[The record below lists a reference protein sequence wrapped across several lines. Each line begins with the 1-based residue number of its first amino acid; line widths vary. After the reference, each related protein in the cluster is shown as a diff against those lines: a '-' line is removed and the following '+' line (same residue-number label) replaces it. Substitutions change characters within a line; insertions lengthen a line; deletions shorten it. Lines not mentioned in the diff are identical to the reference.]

1 MADIMLG
8 QLLHRPT
15 IDPIS
20 GDSPLP
26 VQLSGSKAEIVQDA
40 TTGVTVAAGATVTAI
55 FTLYIHDYRRVTFA
69 AKAPVATKT
78 AIAYRLFTM
87 DGTPL
92 SGSDTLSTPST
103 SEAVHVTFDVTAP
116 RTYMRIN
123 NQSVAQQTYSVDYYL
138 WPN

>member
-55 FTLYIHDYRRVTFA
+55 LTLYIHDYRRVTFA
-69 AKAPVATKT
+69 AKAPAVTKT

-87 DGTPL
+87 DETPL
-92 SGSDTLSTPST
+92 SGSDTLSTPIISK
-103 SEAVHVTFDVTAP
+103 AVHVTFDVTAP

-123 NQSVAQQTYSVDYYL
+123 NQSEAQQTYSVDYYL

>member
-20 GDSPLP
+20 GSSPLP
-26 VQLSGSKAEIVQDA
+26 VQLSGSKAKIVQDA
-40 TTGVTVAAGATVTAI
+40 KTGVTVAAGATVTAI
-55 FTLYIHDYRRVTFA
+55 FTLYIHDYRRVTFV
-69 AKAPVATKT
+69 AKAPAETKT

-87 DGTPL
+87 DETPL
-92 SGSDTLSTPST
+92 SGVDTLSTPSN
-103 SEAVHVTFDVTAP
+103 SKVAHVTFDVTAP

-123 NQSVAQQTYSVDYYL
+123 NQSAAQQTYSVDYYL